1 MKPKFARHI
10 LLLLLPLFVLTANGQ
25 TDRQLIREGNRLFG
39 KQQYDKAE
47 IQYRKAVSKN
57 PSNSQAVY
65 NLGCALMM
73 QNKDSAAIVQYQK
86 AAKLEKNKF
95 RLASVYHNIG
105 VVCQN
110 HKMYGEAIKA
120 YEQSLRNN
128 PKDDETR
135 YNLALC
141 KKLQKNDKK
150 NDNKNKSEK
159 KQDKNDSNKNKDKNN
174 DKDKGENKQQQ
185 PKEQM
190 SKENAEQL
198 LNAAIQNEKATQQ
211 RLKKAMQKPG
221 QRRRSEKNW

>member
-1 MKPKFARHI
+1 MKLKMAKYILSI
-10 LLLLLPLFVLTANGQ
+10 LLFVFALTVNAQN
-25 TDRQLIREGNRLFG
+25 DRQLIREGNRMFN

-57 PSNSQAVY
+57 PSNPQAVY

-73 QNKDSAAIVQYQK
+73 QNKDSAAIVQYEK

-95 RLASVYHNIG
+95 RLASAYHNIG
-105 VVCQN
+105 VICQN
-110 HKMYGEAIKA
+110 HKMYGDAIKA
-120 YEQSLRNN
+120 YEQALRNN

-141 KKLQKNDKK
+141 KKLQKNDKQ
-150 NDNKNKSEK
+150 DNNKKQEK
-159 KQDKNDSNKNKDKNN
+159 KNENNDSQKNKDKNN
-174 DKDKGENKQQQ
+174 DKNKGENKQQQ

>member
-1 MKPKFARHI
+1 MRLGNTKHI
-10 LLLLLPLFVLTANGQ
+10 ILTMLFLCIAIIADAQ
-25 TDRQLIREGNRLFG
+25 TDRQFVRNGNRMFG

-57 PSNSQAVY
+57 PSNPQAIY
-65 NLGCALMM
+65 TLGCALMM

-86 AAKLEKNKF
+86 AAKLEKNKI

-105 VVCQN
+105 VICQN
-110 HKMYGEAIKA
+110 HQMYGDAIKA

-128 PKDDETR
+128 PKDNETR

-141 KKLQKNDKK
+141 KKLQKNNK
-150 NDNKNKSEK
+150 DNKNKDNNNK
-159 KQDKNDSNKNKDKNN
+159 KNEDNKDKNN
-174 DKDKGENKQQQ
+174 DKEKGQNKQQQ
-185 PKEQM
+185 PKEQI

-198 LNAAIQNEKATQQ
+198 INAAIQNEKMTQQ

-221 QRRRSEKNW
+221 SRKSSEKNW

>member
-1 MKPKFARHI
+1 MKSEMARHI
-10 LLLLLPLFVLTANGQ
+10 ILILLLYVATMSYAQ
-25 TDRQLIREGNRLFG
+25 TDRQFVRNGNKHFY

-47 IQYRKAVSKN
+47 VQYRKAVSNN
-57 PSNSQAVY
+57 PSNPQALY

-86 AAKLEKNKF
+86 ATKVEKNKL

-105 VVCQN
+105 VICQN
-110 HKMYGEAIKA
+110 HKMYGDAIKA

-128 PKDDETR
+128 PKDNETR

-141 KKLQKNDKK
+141 KKMQKDNKNKNDNKKK
-150 NDNKNKSEK
+150 NDNNK
-159 KQDKNDSNKNKDKNN
+159 QQNNKDRNN
-174 DKDKGENKQQQ
+174 NKEKDNNKQQQ

-190 SKENAEQL
+190 SKDNAEQL
-198 LNAAIQNEKATQQ
+198 INAAIQNEKATQQ

-221 QRRRSEKNW
+221 TRKSSDKNW

>member
-1 MKPKFARHI
+1 MKSEMAKHIILI
-10 LLLLLPLFVLTANGQ
+10 LLLCVATMSYAQ
-25 TDRQLIREGNRLFG
+25 TDRQFVRNGNKHFY

-47 IQYRKAVSKN
+47 VQYRKAVSNN
-57 PSNSQAVY
+57 PSNPQALY

-86 AAKLEKNKF
+86 AIKVEKNKL

-105 VVCQN
+105 VICQN
-110 HKMYGEAIKA
+110 HKMYGDAIKA

-128 PKDDETR
+128 PKDNETR

-141 KKLQKNDKK
+141 KKMQKDNKNKNDNKKK
-150 NDNKNKSEK
+150 NDNNK
-159 KQDKNDSNKNKDKNN
+159 QQNNKDRNN
-174 DKDKGENKQQQ
+174 NKEKDNNKQQQ

-190 SKENAEQL
+190 SKDNAEQL
-198 LNAAIQNEKATQQ
+198 INAAIQNEKATQQ

-221 QRRRSEKNW
+221 RRKSSDKNW

>member
-1 MKPKFARHI
+1 MKSEMAKHIILI
-10 LLLLLPLFVLTANGQ
+10 LLLCVATMSYAQ
-25 TDRQLIREGNRLFG
+25 TDRQFVRNGNKHFY

-47 IQYRKAVSKN
+47 VQYRKAVSKN
-57 PSNSQAVY
+57 PFNPQALY

-86 AAKLEKNKF
+86 AAKVEKNKL

-105 VVCQN
+105 VICQN
-110 HKMYGEAIKA
+110 HKMYGDAIKA

-128 PKDDETR
+128 PKDNETR

-141 KKLQKNDKK
+141 KKMQKDNKNKNDNKKK
-150 NDNKNKSEK
+150 NDNNK
-159 KQDKNDSNKNKDKNN
+159 QQNNKDRNN
-174 DKDKGENKQQQ
+174 NKEKDKNKQQQ

-190 SKENAEQL
+190 SKDNAEQL
-198 LNAAIQNEKATQQ
+198 INAAIQNEKATQQ

-221 QRRRSEKNW
+221 TRKSSDKNW

>member
-1 MKPKFARHI
+1 MKSEMARHI
-10 LLLLLPLFVLTANGQ
+10 ILILLLYVATMSYAQ
-25 TDRQLIREGNRLFG
+25 TDRQFVRNGNKHFY

-47 IQYRKAVSKN
+47 VQYRKAVSKN
-57 PSNSQAVY
+57 PSNPQALY

-86 AAKLEKNKF
+86 AAKVEKNKL

-105 VVCQN
+105 VICQN
-110 HKMYGEAIKA
+110 HKMYGDAIKA

-128 PKDDETR
+128 PKDNETR

-141 KKLQKNDKK
+141 KKMQKDNKNKNDNKKK
-150 NDNKNKSEK
+150 NDNNK
-159 KQDKNDSNKNKDKNN
+159 QQNNKDRNN
-174 DKDKGENKQQQ
+174 NKEKDNNKQQQ

-190 SKENAEQL
+190 SKDNAEQL
-198 LNAAIQNEKATQQ
+198 INAAIQNEKATQQ

-221 QRRRSEKNW
+221 TRKSSDKNW

>member
-1 MKPKFARHI
+1 MKSNTVKHIILI
-10 LLLLLPLFVLTANGQ
+10 LLLSISTVAYAQ
-25 TDRQLIREGNRLFG
+25 TDRQFIREGNRLFT

-47 IQYRKAVSKN
+47 VQYRKAIEKN
-57 PSNSQAVY
+57 SSNPQALY

-86 AAKLEKNKF
+86 ATKVEKNKT
-95 RLASVYHNIG
+95 RLACVYHNIG

-120 YEQSLRNN
+120 YEQALRNN

-141 KKLQKNDKK
+141 KKMKKENKENKK
-150 NDNKNKSEK
+150 NNS
-159 KQDKNDSNKNKDKNN
+159 
-174 DKDKGENKQQQ
+174 GENKQQNDKERKNDKEKNKPQQ
-185 PKEQM
+185 PNERM
-190 SKENAEQL
+190 SKDNAEQL
-198 LNAAIQNEKATQQ
+198 INAAIQNEKATQQ

-221 QRRRSEKNW
+221 TRKTSDKNW

>member
-1 MKPKFARHI
+1 MKSEMAKHIILI
-10 LLLLLPLFVLTANGQ
+10 LLLCVTTMSYAQ
-25 TDRQLIREGNRLFG
+25 TDRQFVRNGNKHFY

-47 IQYRKAVSKN
+47 VQYRKAVSNN
-57 PSNSQAVY
+57 PSNPQALY

-86 AAKLEKNKF
+86 AIKVEKNKL

-105 VVCQN
+105 VICQN
-110 HKMYGEAIKA
+110 HKMYGDAIKA

-128 PKDDETR
+128 PKDNETR

-141 KKLQKNDKK
+141 KKMQKDNKNKNDNKKK
-150 NDNKNKSEK
+150 NDNNK
-159 KQDKNDSNKNKDKNN
+159 QQNNKDRNN
-174 DKDKGENKQQQ
+174 NKEKDNNKQQQ

-190 SKENAEQL
+190 SKDNAEQL
-198 LNAAIQNEKATQQ
+198 INAAIQNEKATQQ

-221 QRRRSEKNW
+221 TRKSSDKNW

>member
-1 MKPKFARHI
+1 MARHI
-10 LLLLLPLFVLTANGQ
+10 ILILLLCVVTMSYAQ
-25 TDRQLIREGNRLFG
+25 TDRQFVRDGNRLFS

-47 IQYRKAVSKN
+47 VQYRKAVSNN
-57 PSNSQAVY
+57 PSNPQALY

-86 AAKLEKNKF
+86 AAKIEKNKL

-105 VVCQN
+105 VICQN
-110 HKMYGEAIKA
+110 HKMYGDAIKA

-135 YNLALC
+135 YNLVLC
-141 KKLQKNDKK
+141 KKLQKN
-150 NDNKNKSEK
+150 
-159 KQDKNDSNKNKDKNN
+159 NKDKNEKN
-174 DKDKGENKQQQ
+174 KNNENNKQQNNKDRNNNKEKDKNKQQQ

-190 SKENAEQL
+190 SKDNAEQL
-198 LNAAIQNEKATQQ
+198 INAAIQNEKATQQ

-221 QRRRSEKNW
+221 TRKSSDKNW

>member
-1 MKPKFARHI
+1 MKLKMAKYILSI
-10 LLLLLPLFVLTANGQ
+10 LLFVFALTVNAQN
-25 TDRQLIREGNRLFG
+25 DRQLIREGNRMFN

-57 PSNSQAVY
+57 PSNPQAVY

-73 QNKDSAAIVQYQK
+73 QNKDSAAVVQYEK

-95 RLASVYHNIG
+95 RLASAYHNIG
-105 VVCQN
+105 VICQN
-110 HKMYGEAIKA
+110 HKMYGDAIKA
-120 YEQSLRNN
+120 YEQALRNN

-141 KKLQKNDKK
+141 KKLQKNDKQ
-150 NDNKNKSEK
+150 DNNKKQEK
-159 KQDKNDSNKNKDKNN
+159 KNENNDSQKNKDKNN
-174 DKDKGENKQQQ
+174 DKNKGENKQQQ

>member
-1 MKPKFARHI
+1 MAKYILSI
-10 LLLLLPLFVLTANGQ
+10 LLFVFALTVNAQN
-25 TDRQLIREGNRLFG
+25 DRQLIREGNRMFN

-57 PSNSQAVY
+57 PSNPQAVY

-73 QNKDSAAIVQYQK
+73 QNKDSAAIVQYEK

-95 RLASVYHNIG
+95 RLASAYHNIG
-105 VVCQN
+105 VICQN
-110 HKMYGEAIKA
+110 HKMYGDAIKA
-120 YEQSLRNN
+120 YEQALRNN

-141 KKLQKNDKK
+141 KKLQKNDKQ
-150 NDNKNKSEK
+150 DNNKKQEK
-159 KQDKNDSNKNKDKNN
+159 KNENNDSQKNKDKNN
-174 DKDKGENKQQQ
+174 DKNKGENKQQQ

>member
-1 MKPKFARHI
+1 MKSEMAKHIILI
-10 LLLLLPLFVLTANGQ
+10 LLLCVATMSYAQ
-25 TDRQLIREGNRLFG
+25 TDRQFVRNGNKHFY

-47 IQYRKAVSKN
+47 VQYRKAVSNN
-57 PSNSQAVY
+57 PSNPQALY

-86 AAKLEKNKF
+86 AAKVEKNKL

-105 VVCQN
+105 VICQN
-110 HKMYGEAIKA
+110 HKMYGDAIKA

-128 PKDDETR
+128 PKDNETR

-141 KKLQKNDKK
+141 KKMQKDNKNKNDNKKK
-150 NDNKNKSEK
+150 NDNNK
-159 KQDKNDSNKNKDKNN
+159 QQNNKDRNN
-174 DKDKGENKQQQ
+174 NKEKDNNKQQQ

-190 SKENAEQL
+190 SKDNAEQL
-198 LNAAIQNEKATQQ
+198 INAAIQNEKATQQ

-221 QRRRSEKNW
+221 TRKSSDKNW

>member
-1 MKPKFARHI
+1 MKSEMARHI
-10 LLLLLPLFVLTANGQ
+10 ILILLLYVATMSYAQ
-25 TDRQLIREGNRLFG
+25 TDRQFVRNGNKHFY

-47 IQYRKAVSKN
+47 VQYRKAVSNN
-57 PSNSQAVY
+57 PSNPQALY

-86 AAKLEKNKF
+86 AAKVEKNKL

-105 VVCQN
+105 VICQN
-110 HKMYGEAIKA
+110 HKMYGDAIKA

-128 PKDDETR
+128 PKDNETR

-141 KKLQKNDKK
+141 KKMQKDNKNKNDNKKK
-150 NDNKNKSEK
+150 NDNNK
-159 KQDKNDSNKNKDKNN
+159 QQHNKDKNN
-174 DKDKGENKQQQ
+174 NKEKDNNKQQQ

-190 SKENAEQL
+190 SKDNAEQL
-198 LNAAIQNEKATQQ
+198 INAAIQNEKATQQ

-221 QRRRSEKNW
+221 TRKSSDKNW

>member
-1 MKPKFARHI
+1 MARRYI
-10 LLLLLPLFVLTANGQ
+10 ILTLLLGVVIIADAQ
-25 TDRQLIREGNRLFG
+25 TDRQFVRDGNRLFD

-57 PSNSQAVY
+57 PSNPQAVY

-86 AAKLEKNKF
+86 AAKLETNKL

-105 VVCQN
+105 VICQN
-110 HKMYGEAIKA
+110 HRMYADAIKA

-141 KKLQKNDKK
+141 KRMQKNDKK
-150 NDNKNKSEK
+150 NE
-159 KQDKNDSNKNKDKNN
+159 NKDKNKKN
-174 DKDKGENKQQQ
+174 ENNKSQNKKDRNNQKEKGQNKQQQ
-185 PKEQM
+185 QQEQM

-198 LNAAIQNEKATQQ
+198 INAAIQNEKATQQ

-221 QRRRSEKNW
+221 SRRSNDKNW